1 MAAVPRGHVTTREGA
16 VARVTLDRPAV
27 HNAFD
32 EHLIAGLT
40 RTLEAIA
47 GDVAIRVVVLTGAGR
62 SFSAGADLDWMRR
75 MAGCDEAANLADA
88 RALARLLEALDT
100 LPQPTVALVN
110 GAALGGGVGLVACC
124 DVAIAAET
132 AVFGLSEVR
141 LGLIPAVI
149 SPFVVAAIGARACR
163 RYFVT
168 GERFDAATALR
179 LGLVHETAPVEALEA
194 RAARM
199 IEAILAGGPEAVAA
213 AKLLVRRATD
223 GGGALLTEHTARAI
237 ATRRASAEGREG
249 VAAFLEKRKPGWV
262 SG

>member
-1 MAAVPRGHVTTREGA
+1 MTREGA
-16 VARVTLDRPAV
+16 VARITLDRPAV

-40 RTLEAIA
+40 RTLEGIA
-47 GDVAIRVVVLTGAGR
+47 GDETIRVVVLTGAGR

-75 MAGCDEAANLADA
+75 VAAYDEAANLADA
-88 RALARLLEALDT
+88 RALARLLETLDT

-124 DVAIAAET
+124 DVAIAAES

-149 SPFVVAAIGARACR
+149 SPFVVAAIGARTAR
-163 RYFVT
+163 RYFTT
-168 GERFDAATALR
+168 GERFDAATAR
-179 LGLVHETAPVEALEA
+179 HLGLVHETAPAAELHA
-194 RAARM
+194 RASLV
-199 IEAILAGGPEAVAA
+199 IEAILAGGPEAVIA
-213 AKLLVRRATD
+213 AKALVRRVGQ

-237 ATRRASAEGREG
+237 AARRASQEGREG
-249 VAAFLEKRKPGWV
+249 VAAFLEKRQPGWIA
-262 SG
+262 G